1 MRRISLDRL
10 SPERQD
16 AAMSEP
22 ENKKT
27 ERVDEHIAGK
37 IPATGWYIALLVI
50 AALLALSAFLNR
62 S

>member
-1 MRRISLDRL
+1 
-10 SPERQD
+10 
-16 AAMSEP
+16 MSEP